1 MAENILIGKVIAFN
15 DEETIAS
22 TDPKKEPFRKRKLFL
37 DCTRYDQW
45 THQVIGQPSTPLLEF
60 GGKSLEQLNELIRN
74 GLKKDAVVSVKFQ
87 IVGRQVRKDGK
98 MSVFNDV
105 RPYAIELYRPE
116 YYSNHQPTGHQPAP
130 TAAPMTTAAPAP
142 QQEPQPQVNPFP
154 PADNAPACGTDDIL
168 PF

>member
-1 MAENILIGKVIAFN
+1 MIGKVIAFN
-15 DEETIAS
+15 EEETIAS
-22 TDPKKEPFRKRKLFL
+22 TDPKKEPFKKRKLFL

-45 THQVIGQPSTPLLEF
+45 TRQPIGQPSTPLLEF
-60 GGKSLEQLNELIRN
+60 GGKSLDQLNELIRN

-105 RPYAIELYRPE
+105 RPYAIELYHPE
-116 YYSNHQPTGHQPAP
+116 YYSNHQPTGYQPAMP
-130 TAAPMTTAAPAP
+130 QQEPAP
-142 QQEPQPQVNPFP
+142 QQAQTNPFP
-154 PADNAPACGTDDIL
+154 PADNAPADGTDGVL